1 MNSSD
6 PAQSGNPSAAVEP
19 LEYTSSVCETLAHI
33 ATAYPD
39 TRLLTLGQ
47 TVFWDEPIK
56 AILRRALDDHGMPI
70 QMLLGVHD
78 TDYFSKLP
86 GHAGAGDGYRLLP
99 KNDGSTRDL
108 WTAAGEIS
116 QLFGC
121 ETVVSRDLY
130 LEHGV
135 AFDRIARD
143 YPGGRDAL
151 LEQKTEAW
159 GWRGLAKVG
168 DDHRV
173 AGEIPLREIGTAI
186 ESLLRWGIENT
197 LSCLPCP
204 EHRAEAQRFADDLMG
219 CVHEF
224 CVENPDSTLRDLYGW
239 CLRRMYAQLLRYGP
253 ENVRMVATSEL
264 LRLDAD
270 TAHLPRFRL
279 LDLFLQ
285 PETRPICEKAYN
297 DALEGAAM
305 YGLERFGPGALPFD
319 VIVPGR
325 GRGTLR
331 LTDKYIVIMTP
342 QPMFFSLRAPIRSA
356 AELAVRLSEA
366 FGGPVPVVGK
376 AVTLVAMLSAEFLF
390 VFHEEGSMYVSR
402 TRRMNDL
409 LRASGIPIE
418 QHPILRIR
426 YETWSSLSATQTWIR
441 LPEHLA
447 NAFGQD
453 EIQGPSFAQRWRAV
467 VGEQRALLD
476 ELATIHRPRDLM
488 ALLQRRC
495 RGRWDVL
502 QQDYERLLSQV
513 RVLEEQDSA
522 SREQVAAL
530 FAELRAS
537 KREYAELERKKGEDF
552 RARMRPLLDRLAE
565 GEAVDAEIRTE
576 EERRAAEFDVRL
588 ALLRSRMREVRAAI
602 ADARTRRRAAFG
614 SLEARAVREARRA
627 IEREADLA
635 RLRMVRNAV
644 LTVEG
649 LIHTNHRPS
658 AWWLPLLSPD
668 GAWFRRMAE
677 TAQMYLE
684 PLLS

>member
-1 MNSSD
+1 MSSPD
-6 PAQSGNPSAAVEP
+6 PASSSNPSAAVEP
-19 LEYTSSVCETLAHI
+19 LEYTPSVCETLAHI
-33 ATAYPD
+33 AAAFPKAK
-39 TRLLTLGQ
+39 LLTLGQ
-47 TVFWDEPIK
+47 TVFWDEPLK
-56 AILRRALDDHGMPI
+56 AVLRRALDDHGMPTE
-70 QMLLGVHD
+70 MLLGVHD

-86 GHAGAGDGYRLLP
+86 GHGGPGDGYRLLP

-135 AFDRIARD
+135 AFDRIARG
-143 YPGGRDAL
+143 YPGGREAL

-173 AGEIPLREIGTAI
+173 AGEIPLREIGNAV
-186 ESLLRWGIENT
+186 ESLLRWGVENT
-197 LSCLPCP
+197 LACLPCP
-204 EHRAEAQRFADDLMG
+204 EQSAEAQGFAEDLIG

-224 CVENPDSTLRDLYGW
+224 CAENPDSTLRDLYAS
-239 CLRRMYAQLLRYGP
+239 CLHRMYAQLLSYRP
-253 ENVRMVATSEL
+253 EHVEMVATSDL
-264 LRLDAD
+264 LRLDSE
-270 TAHLPRFRL
+270 TAKLPRFRL

-285 PETRPICEKAYN
+285 PETRPVCEKAYN
-297 DALEGAAM
+297 EALEGAAM

-319 VIVPGR
+319 VIIPGR

-331 LTDKYIVIMTP
+331 LTDKYAVIMTP
-342 QPMFFSLRAPIRSA
+342 RPMFFSLRAPIHSA
-356 AELAVRLSEA
+356 GDLATWLCEA

-409 LRASGIPIE
+409 LRAAGIHVE

-453 EIQGPSFAQRWRAV
+453 EIRGPSFAQRWRAV
-467 VGEQRALLD
+467 VEEQRALLK
-476 ELATIHRPRDLM
+476 ELAAIHRPRDLM

-513 RVLEEQDSA
+513 RMLEEEDSA
-522 SREQVAAL
+522 SREQIAAL
-530 FAELRAS
+530 FAELRAA
-537 KREYAELERKKGEDF
+537 KREYAELERQKGEDF
-552 RARMRPLLDRLAE
+552 RARLRPLLYRLAE
-565 GEAVDAEIRTE
+565 GERVEADIRAE

-588 ALLRSRMREVRAAI
+588 TLLRSRIREARAAI
-602 ADARTRRRAAFG
+602 ADARARRRAAFG
-614 SLEARAVREARRA
+614 SEESRAVREARRA

-635 RLRMVRNAV
+635 RMRMVREAL
-644 LTVEG
+644 LTVHG
-649 LIHTNHRPS
+649 LTHTNHRPS

-668 GAWFRRMAE
+668 GAWFQRIAS